1 MGLVYLH
8 GFFMVNVGK
17 YTIHGC
23 YGLRKPPTQE
33 NSTATLI
40 GYIYEIYADFFE
52 ENLLSFENSPW
63 GFQFLNPTCFL
74 PSYEPS
80 KWASNLTKHPD
91 KMLEVWMQKR
101 SYKSIEP

>member
-1 MGLVYLH
+1 
-8 GFFMVNVGK
+8 MVNVGK

-52 ENLLSFENSPW
+52 ENLLSFENSP
-63 GFQFLNPTCFL
+63 
-74 PSYEPS
+74 
-80 KWASNLTKHPD
+80 
-91 KMLEVWMQKR
+91 
-101 SYKSIEP
+101 